1 MSNNNNRQD
10 IILTVVLAFVL
21 SLVVSIDAT
30 AQRTMKG
37 QHAIGIDVSGRI
49 PNLADIGICLNYSQ
63 YLLNA
68 YWQVGAFVGN
78 NQIKTDNGL
87 NLEYID
93 SALCGGYMHRLIA
106 TKSRSIC
113 LYAGGGAFIGYEFY
127 DPRKD
132 LPANIDTK
140 LPTGNFLYGIF
151 PSIEAAFFVTRQLA
165 LTVSSVAMIN
175 FSSPLVKLRPQI
187 RMGLKIDI

>member
-1 MSNNNNRQD
+1 MFNSNHKQD
-10 IILTVVLAFVL
+10 RVLIIVLAFVL
-21 SLVVSIDAT
+21 SLVASTDAM

-49 PNLADIGICLNYSQ
+49 PNIADIGLCLNYSQ

-68 YWQVGAFVGN
+68 YWQVGAYAGN

-93 SALCGGYMHRLIA
+93 SAICGGYMHRLIA

-127 DPRKD
+127 DPRKR
-132 LPANIDTK
+132 LPEHIDTR
-140 LPTGNFLYGIF
+140 LPVGNFLYGVNAGA
-151 PSIEAAFFVTRQLA
+151 EAEFFFIRTVA
-165 LTVSSVAMIN
+165 LVVYAELPVN
-175 FSSPLVKLRPQI
+175 FSSPLSKVRYRVGAGI
-187 RMGLKIDI
+187 RINL

>member
-1 MSNNNNRQD
+1 MW
-10 IILTVVLAFVL
+10 LT
-21 SLVVSIDAT
+21 SLVLKIVKVGV
-30 AQRTMKG
+30 Q
-37 QHAIGIDVSGRI
+37 GR
-49 PNLADIGICLNYSQ
+49 Q
-63 YLLNA
+63 
-68 YWQVGAFVGN
+68 
-78 NQIKTDNGL
+78 
-87 NLEYID
+87 
-93 SALCGGYMHRLIA
+93 CGPCGHH
-106 TKSRSIC
+106 
-113 LYAGGGAFIGYEFY
+113 YAGGGAFIGYEFY